1 MENHLYDFLFS
12 KNKKSKTQAQKK
24 GHLSLKLATKE
35 SWYEQAYRDL
45 LCCFDCVQVY
55 HQLVKAFLSSNI
67 NCAEQVHL
75 ETVKR
80 VKMYLQKCLK
90 EDSLKTSCS
99 TSLKEVFAYP
109 RLLLDEK
116 LNYVVVSCLR
126 RLLSNGEAED
136 VVSEKLPGIYLLLV
150 HPDKEVCY
158 YTIHVD
164 ICY

>member
-1 MENHLYDFLFS
+1 MENHLHDFLFS
-12 KNKKSKTQAQKK
+12 ENKKSKTQVQKK
-24 GHLSLKLATKE
+24 GHSPIKLTMKE
-35 SWYEQAYRDL
+35 SWYEQAYHDL

-55 HQLVKAFLSSNI
+55 HQLVKVFLSSNI
-67 NCAEQVHL
+67 SCAKKVYL

-80 VKMYLQKCLK
+80 VKMNLQECLK
-90 EDSLKTSCS
+90 EDSLKTKCS

-150 HPDKEVCY
+150 HPDKQVHCCI
-158 YTIHVD
+158 IHVD
-164 ICY
+164 IC